1 MAKSSSDVDPF
12 DAGENLVFFP
22 CEAKVAFVYISTR
35 ITYFFYINSF
45 FFYVFLYKFYIEKSK
60 E

>member
-45 FFYVFLYKFYIEKSK
+45 FSMSFYISFI
-60 E
+60 